1 MEAKRHLFACGLL
14 IAGVFTSGL
23 VAPAHGDERAWV
35 NNKLSKQSPMP
46 PGGFESAYQYDSSY
60 LDDAPEPIYQPCNL
74 ESFFPLKDA
83 VTESDIRVALRHVC
97 TPERA
102 FLVFFSARSAKDL
115 GVSGAEATQID
126 EVREDYFRRRQEIFN
141 ASLASIHAIKPER
154 VLTDPEVKERNTKL
168 VSDTILKM
176 NALNFE
182 IAKKCLA
189 ILNADQISHIMR
201 AHTKSTC
208 IGCYLSPFMSVYLG
222 LSPDQVSK
230 LQRLSIK
237 ERVAIKEE
245 YKDPDPNKY
254 MRFPNR
260 IVRFSYQVWSCLTVD
275 QIEKYWRLEGLLTEN
290 QSIED
295 VVNAMDARYAKPLCD
310 AVPQL
315 QGYRTN

>member
-1 MEAKRHLFACGLL
+1 M
-14 IAGVFTSGL
+14 
-23 VAPAHGDERAWV
+23 
-35 NNKLSKQSPMP
+35 
-46 PGGFESAYQYDSSY
+46 
-60 LDDAPEPIYQPCNL
+60 
-74 ESFFPLKDA
+74 
-83 VTESDIRVALRHVC
+83 
-97 TPERA
+97 
-102 FLVFFSARSAKDL
+102 
-115 GVSGAEATQID
+115 
-126 EVREDYFRRRQEIFN
+126 
-141 ASLASIHAIKPER
+141 
-154 VLTDPEVKERNTKL
+154 LTDSEVKERNTKL

-189 ILNADQISHIMR
+189 ILNADQ
-201 AHTKSTC
+201 
-208 IGCYLSPFMSVYLG
+208 
-222 LSPDQVSK
+222 VSK
-230 LQRLSIK
+230 LQQLSIK